1 MRKPYYELHPE
12 CQNKIS
18 NFIQTKNLLIN
29 LGLVFLA
36 ISLIVIGINLI
47 NENLDLTL
55 SLAFAGCLLVASTCF
70 LSILPINQKLRV
82 LKNQP
87 KPKGKNVL
95 AHN

>member
-1 MRKPYYELHPE
+1 MSKPYYELNNR

-18 NFIQTKNLLIN
+18 YFNQTKNLLIN
-29 LGLVFLA
+29 LGIVSLA

-47 NENLDLTL
+47 NENLNFTL
-55 SLAFAGCLLVASTCF
+55 SLTFAGCLLVASTCF

-87 KPKGKNVL
+87 KPIGKNILV
-95 AHN
+95 NN